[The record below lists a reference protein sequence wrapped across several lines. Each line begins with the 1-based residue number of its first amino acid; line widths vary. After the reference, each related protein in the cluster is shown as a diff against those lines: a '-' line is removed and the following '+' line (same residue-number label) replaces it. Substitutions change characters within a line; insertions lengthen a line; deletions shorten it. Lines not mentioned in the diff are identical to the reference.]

1 MKKFLVKSSL
11 EIPSNVLLTIRNK
24 IIQVKGIKG
33 KITKKFKFSNITIKK
48 RLNNPRQ
55 IEISCFYTKKKEA
68 ALVRTI
74 ASNIYNMI
82 IGVSRGFVYKLRLVY
97 AHFPININYHHDKQL
112 LEIRNYYGEKRLISF
127 YISRRLQIILSESQ
141 DKEISLYS
149 KDIETLFIKTMESIQ
164 LLKKQTNVRA

>member
-1 MKKFLVKSSL
+1 
-11 EIPSNVLLTIRNK
+11 
-24 IIQVKGIKG
+24 
-33 KITKKFKFSNITIKK
+33 
-48 RLNNPRQ
+48 
-55 IEISCFYTKKKEA
+55 
-68 ALVRTI
+68 
-74 ASNIYNMI
+74 MI

-149 KDIETLFIKTMESIQ
+149 KDIETLGLISSLISNACSINNKDPRIFLDGIYTAIKKADEC
-164 LLKKQTNVRA
+164 